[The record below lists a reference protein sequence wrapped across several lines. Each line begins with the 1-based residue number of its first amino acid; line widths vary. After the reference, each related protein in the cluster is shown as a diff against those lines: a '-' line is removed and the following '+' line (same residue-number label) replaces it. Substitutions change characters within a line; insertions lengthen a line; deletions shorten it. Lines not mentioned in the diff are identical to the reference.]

1 MTTQGF
7 SRSFGLFGGKRER
20 GGKEG
25 RPDLRDLLASRIGK
39 TKQIS
44 SVSEIEF
51 CTLHTIRCSQP
62 MDLGL
67 HIAVHARKK
76 LFLRH
81 TPGLRGFNAA
91 HPITR
96 IEIFVAYLHA
106 IVQRNR

>member
-1 MTTQGF
+1 
-7 SRSFGLFGGKRER
+7 
-20 GGKEG
+20 
-25 RPDLRDLLASRIGK
+25 
-39 TKQIS
+39 
-44 SVSEIEF
+44 
-51 CTLHTIRCSQP
+51 

-96 IEIFVAYLHA
+96 IEILVAYLHA